1 MSSPLRIGIIIGS
14 TRPTRVGDQVA
25 AWVKEQGERLSDSQF
40 EVIDLAEVNLPLL
53 DEPYSA
59 SMGNYQNDH
68 TKAFAAK
75 MSEFDGYIFIVGEY
89 NHSVQP
95 ALANALSYLNAEL
108 NNKAAGMVGYG
119 SAMGSRAVEHL
130 RGILSELQIAHVQ
143 KTGMFSLFTDFENF
157 STFAPTEQ
165 SAGSVQPMLEQLLA
179 WSKAMATV
187 RDSASVNA

>member
-1 MSSPLRIGIIIGS
+1 MSKIAIVTGS
-14 TRPTRVGDQVA
+14 TRPGRVNQSVA
-25 AWVKEQGERLSDSQF
+25 QWV
-40 EVIDLAEVNLPLL
+40 LAKAEEFGGADYELVDIVDFNLPIL
-53 DEPYSA
+53 DEPFPAAYQ
-59 SMGNYQNDH
+59 NYQNDH

-75 MSEFDGYIFIVGEY
+75 MCEFDGYIFIVGEY

>member
-1 MSSPLRIGIIIGS
+1 M
-14 TRPTRVGDQVA
+14 
-25 AWVKEQGERLSDSQF
+25 
-40 EVIDLAEVNLPLL
+40 LAKAEEFGGADYELVDIVDFNLPIL
-53 DEPYSA
+53 DEPFPAAYQ
-59 SMGNYQNDH
+59 NYQNDH

-143 KTGMFSLFTDFENF
+143 KTGMFSLFTDFESF

-165 SAGSVQPMLEQLLA
+165 SAGSVQPMFEQLLA